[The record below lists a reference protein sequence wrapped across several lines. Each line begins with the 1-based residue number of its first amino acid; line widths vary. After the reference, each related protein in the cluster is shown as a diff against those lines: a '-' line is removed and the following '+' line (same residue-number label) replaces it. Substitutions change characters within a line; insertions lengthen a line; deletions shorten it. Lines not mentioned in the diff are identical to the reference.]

1 MRVRGEREHHLL
13 AARVTGAAA
22 LGIVAQIAVDMPGG
36 YFGGAD
42 RITPW
47 GAAYSAGLVAL
58 TLLLLA
64 ALARRWRS
72 GMLLVPLIL
81 SLDIGVFVPPIGSD
95 PLVSGIVVLW
105 NLLLLA
111 QFYFPPGADDGSSH
125 IVGASEVDVWLRR
138 WSPAIRHL
146 AAVSLVLTVAVVGY
160 RLSGRLTAQLVCL
173 ALGYGVLGLGWPFV
187 RMRWRAGS
195 RKVSILAVP
204 VAASLLFVG
213 SPPAMLSW
221 LAVAQALLLL
231 VLVAQH
237 QSAVEILRHFYD
249 HPSRLIVLSFATVI
263 LIGTVLLTFPGA
275 AAGPGAVSPIDA
287 LFTAT
292 SATCV
297 TGLIVLDTP
306 HAFSTLGHG
315 IILGLIQVGGLGIMV
330 LSTFATLMLGG
341 TLGLR
346 GERALTEVLDLPTA
360 DTAYRLTR
368 FIVVVT
374 LAVEAVGAVV
384 LGVCYAVEG
393 LPAGQA
399 AWRGVFHAIS
409 AFCNAGFALQSDS
422 VVMFQRQPGALLT
435 FAALITLG
443 GLGFAVLAGVARLA
457 APGGP
462 RLLTV
467 QVRAVLAAS
476 AVLVAAGT
484 LLYAAV
490 EWDRTLAG
498 LPWSDKLVNALFQS
512 VTLRTAGFNSVDF
525 AALAPAT
532 ILVMIVFMFIGAS
545 PGSTGGGIK
554 TTTAVVLLAA
564 IRSTVRAGEPA
575 RLFEREVPV
584 EIVYRS
590 LAILVIS
597 GAVIAAGLFG
607 LLLFEPLPFA
617 ELAFEVMS
625 AFGTVGLSLG
635 ATPEL
640 GPVGKLFIIA
650 VMFTGRVG
658 PLTVALLLGRSAGRA
673 IRVRLPESRIMVG

>member
-1 MRVRGEREHHLL
+1 
-13 AARVTGAAA
+13 VTGAAA

-36 YFGGAD
+36 YFGAAD
-42 RITPW
+42 RITAW

-58 TLLLLA
+58 TGLLLA
-64 ALARRWRS
+64 GLARRWPS
-72 GMLLVPLIL
+72 SSLLVPLIL
-81 SLDIGVFVPPIGSD
+81 SLDIGVFIPPVGSD

-111 QFYFPPGADDGSSH
+111 QFYFPRVVGEGALRLAD
-125 IVGASEVDVWLRR
+125 ASEAEAWLHR

-173 ALGYGVLGLGWPFV
+173 ALGYGVLGLAWPFV
-187 RMRWRAGS
+187 RMRLRAGS
-195 RKVSILAVP
+195 RRVLVLAVP
-204 VAASLLFVG
+204 VAASLLFVA

-221 LAVAQALLLL
+221 LAVAQALLL
-231 VLVAQH
+231 VALVAQH

-249 HPSRLIVLSFATVI
+249 HPSRLVVLSFATVI

-275 AAGPGAVSPIDA
+275 AAGRGAVSPIDA

-306 HAFSTLGHG
+306 QAFSTAGHG
-315 IILGLIQVGGLGIMV
+315 VILGLIQVGGLGIMV

-341 TLGLR
+341 RLGLR

-368 FIVVVT
+368 FIVVGT
-374 LAVEAVGAVV
+374 LAIEAVGAAV
-384 LGVCYAVEG
+384 LGMYYALEG
-393 LPAGQA
+393 LPASQA
-399 AWRGVFHAIS
+399 AWRGIFHAIS
-409 AFCNAGFALQSDS
+409 AFCNAGFSLQSDS
-422 VVMFQRQPGALLT
+422 VVMFQRRPGALLV

-457 APGGP
+457 TAGRPQ
-462 RLLTV
+462 LLTV
-467 QVRAVLAAS
+467 QVRAVLVAS

-484 LLYAAV
+484 FLYAAV
-490 EWDRTLAG
+490 EWERTLAG
-498 LPWSDKLVNALFQS
+498 LPWGDKLVNALFQS

-525 AALAPAT
+525 VALAPAT
-532 ILVMIVFMFIGAS
+532 IVVMIVFMFVGAS
-545 PGSTGGGIK
+545 PGSAGGGIK

-564 IRSTVRAGEPA
+564 IRSTLRAGEPA
-575 RLFEREVPV
+575 RLFDREVPV

-597 GAVIAAGLFG
+597 VTVVAAGLF
-607 LLLFEPLPFA
+607 LLLAFEPLPFA
-617 ELAFEVMS
+617 ELAFEVVS

-635 ATPEL
+635 ATLEL
-640 GPVGKLFIIA
+640 GPVGKLIIIV

-658 PLTVALLLGRSAGRA
+658 SLTVALLLGRSAGRGP
-673 IRVRLPESRIMVG
+673 RVRLPESRIMVG

>member
-1 MRVRGEREHHLL
+1 MRVHGDRERHLL

-42 RITPW
+42 RITAW
-47 GAAYSAGLVAL
+47 GAAYAAALVVLAMLLVVAL
-58 TLLLLA
+58 V
-64 ALARRWRS
+64 RGWRS
-72 GMLLVPLIL
+72 GPLLVPLIL
-81 SLDIGVFVPPIGSD
+81 SLDIGVFIPPVGSD
-95 PLVSGIVVLW
+95 PLVSGVVVLW

-111 QFYFPPGADDGSSH
+111 QFYFPPVVDEGALRL
-125 IVGASEVDVWLRR
+125 VVASQAEAWLHR
-138 WSPAIRHL
+138 WSPAVRHL

-160 RLSGRLTAQLVCL
+160 RLSDRLTAQLVCL
-173 ALGYGVLGLGWPFV
+173 ALGYGVLGLAWPFV
-187 RMRWRAGS
+187 RMRLRAGS
-195 RKVSILAVP
+195 RKVLLVAVP
-204 VAASLLFVG
+204 VAASLLFVA

-221 LAVAQALLLL
+221 LAVAQAMLLL

-263 LIGTVLLTFPGA
+263 VVGTVLLTFPGA

-306 HAFSTLGHG
+306 HAFSTAGHG
-315 IILGLIQVGGLGIMV
+315 VILGLIQVGGLGIMV
-330 LSTFATLMLGG
+330 LSTFATLLLGG
-341 TLGLR
+341 SLGLR

-368 FIVVVT
+368 FIVVGT

-384 LGVCYAVEG
+384 LGVFYAAEG

-422 VVMFQRQPGALLT
+422 IVMFQRQPGALLT

-443 GLGFAVLAGVARLA
+443 GLGFAVLAGVWRLA
-457 APGGP
+457 TAREPH
-462 RLLTV
+462 LLTV
-467 QVRAVLAAS
+467 QVRVVLAAS

-484 LLYAAV
+484 LLYAVV
-490 EWDRTLAG
+490 EWDRSLAG
-498 LPWSDKLVNALFQS
+498 LGWGDKLVNALFQS

-532 ILVMIVFMFIGAS
+532 IVVMIFFMFVGAS

-554 TTTAVVLLAA
+554 TTTAAVLLAA
-564 IRSTVRAGEPA
+564 IRSTVRSGEPA
-575 RLFEREVPV
+575 RLFDREVPV
-584 EIVYRS
+584 DVVYRS

-597 GAVIAAGLFG
+597 VTVVAAGLFV
-607 LLLFEPLPFA
+607 LLLVEPLGFA
-617 ELAFEVMS
+617 ELAFEVVS

-640 GPVGKLFIIA
+640 GPVGKLIIIV

-658 PLTVALLLGRSAGRA
+658 PLTVALLLGRSAARGP
-673 IRVRLPESRIMVG
+673 RVRLPESRVMVG